1 MQNPPRN
8 RLNIAPVHHQPTTFY
23 RPVKAFVVVVG
34 GLSVA
39 RVAAQSS
46 VGKDEKALC
55 LKTINDLTNGKP
67 PPSAVK
73 LCSEGKTEEAVKK
86 AMAAQGG

>member
-1 MQNPPRN
+1 M
-8 RLNIAPVHHQPTTFY
+8 APGEQGRKGEKMFKKLMLVS
-23 RPVKAFVVVVG
+23 AFVVVVG